1 MTVIPYLLI
10 ISLLLKLKL
19 TSMNKDFSY
28 SESENIERTKNLSP
42 RKWAVSI
49 TILVSITV
57 YVAIFWARLAKLL
70 PEPYNQWT
78 FIYEPLIGPW
88 WIENFFTDLPVYTR
102 LDFLW
107 YILCFVSSM
116 LIPII
121 IILSRGRKLTD
132 FGLGMLNSLGIRLT
146 VIAIFVS
153 IPFGLWIQIESPYPH
168 ILTTTY
174 ALSLFNK
181 IPEHFLILG
190 ILVALMLPNRRLPNP
205 VYLAPIEGSRTT
217 KILRWLGIA
226 QPVTADFDNRV
237 LAWFGL
243 NWTSL
248 FAILVS
254 GLVFY
259 MIHLGRA
266 NHVEVA
272 LSLPGGI
279 LVSYVTIRT
288 HSIWHV
294 IPAHWTLNL
303 VPMAILHFYKF

>member
-1 MTVIPYLLI
+1 MKRD
-10 ISLLLKLKL
+10 SS
-19 TSMNKDFSY
+19 TSNPDHVDL
-28 SESENIERTKNLSP
+28 TKNRST

-49 TILVSITV
+49 LWLIGITA

-70 PEPYNQWT
+70 PAPYNQWT

-88 WIENFFTDLPVYTR
+88 WINNFFLDLPEYTR
-102 LDFLW
+102 LEILW
-107 YILCFVSSM
+107 YILCFISSM
-116 LIPII
+116 VIPII
-121 IILSRGRKLTD
+121 IILIKKRKLTD
-132 FGLGMLNSLGIRLT
+132 FGLGMLNRLGIRLT
-146 VIAIFVS
+146 VVAIIIS
-153 IPFGLWIQIESPYPH
+153 IPFGLWIQLASPYPH
-168 ILTTTY
+168 RLTTMY

-190 ILVALMLPNRRLPNP
+190 ILVALMLPLRRLPSP
-205 VYLAPIEGSRTT
+205 AYVAPIEGSALT
-217 KILRWLGIA
+217 KIFRWLGIA
-226 QPVTADFDNRV
+226 QPMTPDSDNRI

-243 NWTSL
+243 NWTLL
-248 FAILVS
+248 FAMVAS

>member
-1 MTVIPYLLI
+1 
-10 ISLLLKLKL
+10 
-19 TSMNKDFSY
+19 MNKDSSTSNPDY
-28 SESENIERTKNLSP
+28 IDITKNRSP

-49 TILVSITV
+49 LYLLSITA
-57 YVAIFWARLAKLL
+57 YVAIFWAQLAKLL

-88 WIENFFTDLPVYTR
+88 WINNFFLDLPEYTR
-102 LDFLW
+102 LDILW
-107 YILCFVSSM
+107 YILCFISSM
-116 LIPII
+116 VIPII
-121 IILSRGRKLTD
+121 VIILRGRKLTD
-132 FGLGMLNSLGIRLT
+132 FGLGMLNRLGIRLT
-146 VIAIFVS
+146 ILAIFVS
-153 IPFGLWIQIESPYPH
+153 IPFGLWIQLASPYPH
-168 ILTTTY
+168 ILSTMY
-174 ALSLFNK
+174 MLSLFNK

-190 ILVALMLPNRRLPNP
+190 ILVALMLPNRRLPEP
-205 VYLAPIEGSRTT
+205 AFIAPAEGSPLTRR
-217 KILRWLGIA
+217 LRWLGIA
-226 QPVTADFDNRV
+226 QPMTPDSDNRV

-248 FAILVS
+248 FAIIVS

-266 NHVEVA
+266 NHIEVA

-279 LVSYVTIRT
+279 VVSYITVRT

>member
-1 MTVIPYLLI
+1 
-10 ISLLLKLKL
+10 
-19 TSMNKDFSY
+19 MNK
-28 SESENIERTKNLSP
+28 ESVNIQSDYIDITKNRSP
-42 RKWAVSI
+42 RKWAASI
-49 TILVSITV
+49 LYLVSITA
-57 YVAIFWARLAKLL
+57 YVAIFWAQLAKLL

-88 WIENFFTDLPVYTR
+88 WINNFFLDLPEYTR
-102 LDFLW
+102 LEILW
-107 YILCFVSSM
+107 YILCFISSM
-116 LIPII
+116 VVPII
-121 IILSRGRKLTD
+121 IILRRGRKLTD
-132 FGLGMLNSLGIRLT
+132 FGLGMLNRLGIRLT
-146 VIAIFVS
+146 ILAIFIS
-153 IPFGLWIQIESPYPH
+153 IPFGLWIQLASPYPH
-168 ILTTTY
+168 RLTTMY

-190 ILVALMLPNRRLPNP
+190 ILVALMLPHRRLPTP
-205 VYLAPIEGSRTT
+205 AFTAPIEGSPLTRV
-217 KILRWLGIA
+217 LRWLGIA
-226 QPVTADFDNRV
+226 QPVTADSDNRV

-248 FAILVS
+248 FAIIVS

-266 NHVEVA
+266 NNVEVA

-279 LVSYVTIRT
+279 MVSYITIRT

>member
-1 MTVIPYLLI
+1 
-10 ISLLLKLKL
+10 
-19 TSMNKDFSY
+19 MNIDSTNTNPDY
-28 SESENIERTKNLSP
+28 IDITKNRSP

-49 TILVSITV
+49 LYLVSITA
-57 YVAIFWARLAKLL
+57 YVAIFWAQLAKLL

-88 WIENFFTDLPVYTR
+88 WINNFFLDLPEYTR
-102 LDFLW
+102 LEILW
-107 YILCFVSSM
+107 YILCFISSM
-116 LIPII
+116 VIPII
-121 IILSRGRKLTD
+121 ILLLRGRKLTD
-132 FGLGMLNSLGIRLT
+132 FGLGMLNRLGIRLT
-146 VIAIFVS
+146 IIAIIVS
-153 IPFGLWIQIESPYPH
+153 IPFGLWIQLASPYPH
-168 ILTTTY
+168 RLTTMY

-190 ILVALMLPNRRLPNP
+190 ILVALMLPHRRLPNP
-205 VYLAPIEGSRTT
+205 VFTAPIEGSPLKRM
-217 KILRWLGIA
+217 LRWLGIA
-226 QPVTADFDNRV
+226 QPVTVDSDNRL

-248 FAILVS
+248 FAMVAS

-259 MIHLGRA
+259 MIHLGRV
-266 NHVEVA
+266 NHIEVA

-279 LVSYVTIRT
+279 MVSYITIRT